1 VLKDRVVAL
10 FSRRRRVATAAAVY
24 AAIVAQSRR
33 TEFYSDY
40 GVPDTPDGRFDLIVL
55 HQALLVRRLAGEADL
70 RDLAQAVLDAFFR
83 DMDGNL
89 REMGVGDLAVPKK
102 MLAFGEA
109 FYGRLWAYDK
119 ALDAGDGIAL
129 AAALARNI
137 YGETSAAST
146 QVRRLAAYVVAAE
159 AALSAAGTAA
169 LMSGTVS
176 FADPVAIAATASI
189 GDIP

>member
-1 VLKDRVVAL
+1 VLKDRVLAL
-10 FSRRRRVATAAAVY
+10 FSRRRQAATAAAVY

-55 HQALLVRRLAGEADL
+55 HQALLVRRLSGAAGL
-70 RDLAQAVLDAFFR
+70 RHLAQAVFDEFCR
-83 DMDGNL
+83 DLDGNL

-109 FYGRLWAYDK
+109 FYGRLGAYDK
-119 ALDAGDGIAL
+119 ALDAGDQVAL

-137 YGETSAAST
+137 FGESAGAST
-146 QVRRLAAYVVAAE
+146 NARRLAAYVVAAE
-159 AALSAAGTAA
+159 AALTAGGTAA
-169 LMSGTVS
+169 ILSGTVR
-176 FADPVAIAATASI
+176 FADPAAMAATAAI
-189 GDIP
+189 GDIK